1 MIIKRFFSCLF
12 LFFIVVLSTY
22 AQGENKSIEL
32 KNILNELAKKHNINF
47 NYLEDEISI
56 FKIIPPKKHLT
67 LKEKL
72 NYISSQTSLEFKFV
86 SNDYISIVNNK
97 NLDKP
102 FCGYIYEELTNIP
115 IENALVTFINS
126 KVNVYTDSTGYF
138 EMPVK
143 ISNNIDINHLNYQK
157 KTIKALDLNK
167 TDCPKIILKQN
178 ISNLEEVFI
187 PVLLTKGISKKN
199 DGTYEINPK
208 KFGILP
214 GLTEPDVFLTMQQ
227 LPGVTSLDQSTSDIN
242 VRGGTNDQNL
252 YLWNGIRLFQTGH
265 FFGLIS
271 VLNPNLPNKINI
283 AKNGT
288 SAFYGESVSSTVD
301 ISTHLIETKNSNS
314 VGINMINID
323 FNTEFNLSEK
333 AKISISGRRSY
344 ADLLKTP
351 TYKNFYNNAF
361 QNTVVTSLSNN
372 AIANYKTND
381 SFYFYDFTVQYQ
393 QKIGKK
399 HELFFDGIS
408 ISNELE
414 LSQSKQEN
422 NTSVT
427 KNSNLAQKTYGG
439 NLLLTTDWNE
449 NNTSKLNI
457 YTSYYNLLSE
467 KQFIETDQQLNQE
480 NIVIDTGL
488 NFDFYRTINNQFR
501 LNSGYQFNEIGIR
514 NFDKI
519 NSPAFSRNI
528 NSVLRKHVAVLE
540 LDFNSKNN
548 KIHSKIGLR
557 GNYFSSFSKFG
568 IEPRIQ
574 FNYSITDNFK
584 IEFLAEQKSQT
595 SSQII
600 DLQNDFLGI
609 EKRRWILSNDNDIP
623 IIKNNQASIGFSFT
637 KNKWLI
643 TGDNFYKKVTG
654 ITSSSQGFQ
663 NQFEF
668 VKSNGNYTV
677 YGMELLLQKQ
687 FLKLT
692 NWITYNYND
701 NKYSFDTYT
710 PPTFFN
716 NFDIKHNVSIG
727 SIYTINNFKIA
738 VGGKWFTGKPITAPK
753 SNEPIT
759 NTSQEQIIDYNSP
772 NSSRLNDYFQLNAST
787 GYTFEFNKKSK
798 LQLGFSIQNIL
809 NRKNILNQYFRI
821 NNNQNSIEKV
831 NTYALPFTTNGYLR
845 FYF

>member
-1 MIIKRFFSCLF
+1 MIIKRIFSCLF
-12 LFFIVVLSTY
+12 LFFIIVLGTY
-22 AQGENKSIEL
+22 AQGDNKTIEL
-32 KNILNELAKKHNINF
+32 KNILNELAEKHNVNF

-56 FKIIPPKKHLT
+56 FKIIPPKKYFT

-72 NYISSQTSLEFKFV
+72 NYISSQTSLEFKFI

-102 FCGYIYEELTNIP
+102 FCGYVYEELTNIP
-115 IENALVTFINS
+115 VENALVTFINLNI
-126 KVNVYTDSTGYF
+126 NVYSDSNGYF
-138 EMPVK
+138 EMPYK
-143 ISNNIDINHLNYQK
+143 TSNNIEISHLNYQK
-157 KTIKALDLNK
+157 KIIKALDLNK
-167 TDCPKIILKQN
+167 TDCPIIILQQK
-178 ISNLEEVFI
+178 ISNLEEVYI
-187 PVLLTKGISKKN
+187 PVILTKGISKKN

-227 LPGVTSLDQSTSDIN
+227 LPGVTSVDQSTSDIN

-271 VLNPNLPNKINI
+271 VLNPNLPNKISI

-301 ISTHLIETKNSNS
+301 ISTHLNDTKSSSS

-344 ADLLKTP
+344 SDLLKTP
-351 TYKNFYNNAF
+351 TYNNFYNNAF

-372 AIANYKTND
+372 AIANYKTDD
-381 SFYFYDFTVQYQ
+381 SFYFYDFTLQYQ

-399 HELFFDGIS
+399 HELFIDGIS

-414 LSQSKQEN
+414 LSQTKQEN
-422 NTSVT
+422 NALVT

-439 NLLLTTDWNE
+439 NLLLTTDWNKN
-449 NNTSKLNI
+449 NNTKLNI

-467 KQFIETDQQLNQE
+467 KQFIESDQQLNQE
-480 NIVIDTGL
+480 NVVIDTGL
-488 NFDFYRTINNQFR
+488 NFDFYHTINNQFR
-501 LNSGYQFNEIGIR
+501 LNLGYQFNEIAIR
-514 NFDKI
+514 NFDEI

-528 NSVLRKHVAVLE
+528 NSVLRKHIAVLE
-540 LDFNSKNN
+540 LDFNSENN

-557 GNYFSSFSKFG
+557 GNYFSSFSKFLT
-568 IEPRIQ
+568 EPRIQ

-623 IIKNNQASIGFSFT
+623 IIKNNQASIGFSYA

-643 TGDNFYKKVTG
+643 TADNFYKKVTG

-687 FLKLT
+687 FEKLT
-692 NWITYNYND
+692 NWITYTYND
-701 NKYSFDTYT
+701 NKYSFNTFI

-716 NFDIKHNVSIG
+716 NFDVKHNVSIG
-727 SIYTINNFKIA
+727 SIYTINNFKIT
-738 VGGKWFTGKPITAPK
+738 VGGKWFTGIPITLPK

-759 NTSQEQIIDYNSP
+759 NSSQEQIIDYNSP

-798 LQLGFSIQNIL
+798 LQLGFSIQNVL

-821 NNNQNSIEKV
+821 NSNQNSIEKV
-831 NTYALPFTTNGYLR
+831 NTYALPFTTNGYIR